1 MLATG
6 KCCRVRRSEGTIL
19 TNEKATYRMGKNM
32 GPWCDL
38 QGLNFQN
45 TNSLYNSTTEKPP
58 NQKTGRRLRH
68 FSKEDTF
75 LDAQQA
81 RDSAHHCY
89 LSETH
94 KSKQQWGSTSHLPE
108 WPSLKSIQ
116 IINVQKR
123 EPSHTVFGNI
133 NCAATVE
140 NSIEV
145 PQKTKN
151 RIPIRPSN
159 PTPGH
164 ISR

>member
-1 MLATG
+1 MKRQHTEWEKIWAHDATDKG
-6 KCCRVRRSEGTIL
+6 L
-19 TNEKATYRMGKNM
+19 TFKIRIAHITQQQK
-32 GPWCDL
+32 
-38 QGLNFQN
+38 
-45 TNSLYNSTTEKPP
+45 KPP

-68 FSKEDTF
+68 VSKEDTYI
-75 LDAQQA
+75 DGQQA

-116 IINVQKR
+116 IINVEKR

-133 NCAATVE
+133 NCEATVE